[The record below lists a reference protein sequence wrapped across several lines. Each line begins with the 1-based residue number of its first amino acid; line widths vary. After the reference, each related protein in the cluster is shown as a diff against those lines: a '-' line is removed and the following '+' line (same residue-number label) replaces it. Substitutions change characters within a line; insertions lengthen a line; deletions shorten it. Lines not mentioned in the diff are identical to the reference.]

1 MVLLQYKLKR
11 YPLPSIFIYICTA
24 LIVGVAVIY
33 QPILS
38 IIAVCSLII
47 GAIAICKPDLISY
60 GVLLSTAISINY
72 LVSGSLFGI
81 EILSMYKL
89 CILLLL
95 VPSMLVNGIRFKFSY
110 PIAALLVMLFITFCF
125 SSWLPLFNGSLA
137 IKAFIG
143 LSLPFFFLLI
153 QWKEEV
159 AKRHI
164 LIICLLPIVS
174 IIVGFLLQA
183 VHLYTFLDVEFT
195 GAVRV
200 QGANIPPHLAM
211 LACLGVAIPL
221 IELRRSPSKAIYW
234 YSLIGINFMILVAT
248 GTRGPILS
256 LLFIVGYFFYNMIK
270 QFFQG
275 RAMLI
280 IPLLCLVLFIGT
292 TVYVQLDNLQKRSF
306 DRATDSGIDLSGRTE
321 AWTYFLKRVEDYPWS
336 GRGLGSVTIANDG
349 SLYKGFVVPHNEYI
363 RFFFD
368 SGYIGCG
375 LLFLSLFLVFIR
387 IYKTISKPIKP
398 LYVAFILMFLVYS
411 FSDNTLSTVQF
422 IIPFCW
428 YLNCLYLVSKSSDR
442 QQKAFV
448 HKEEV
453 ML

>member
-1 MVLLQYKLKR
+1 MALLQYRLKR
-11 YPLPSIFIYICTA
+11 YPLTSIFLYICTA
-24 LIVGVAVIY
+24 LIVGVSVIY

-38 IIAVCSLII
+38 IAAVCSLII
-47 GAIAICKPDLISY
+47 GAIAVRNPDWISY
-60 GVLLSTAISINY
+60 GVLLTTAISINY
-72 LVSGSLFGI
+72 LITGTLFGI
-81 EILSMYKL
+81 EILSLYKL

-95 VPSMLVNGIRFKFSY
+95 VPSMLVNGIRFKFGY
-110 PIAALLVMLFITFCF
+110 PIAALLVMVFITFCF
-125 SSWLPLFNGSLA
+125 SNWLPLFSGSLA

-143 LSLPFFFLLI
+143 LSLPFFFLMI
-153 QWKEEV
+153 QWKEGV

-164 LIICLLPIVS
+164 YLICLLPMVS
-174 IIVGFLLQA
+174 IVVGFMLQA
-183 VHLYTFLDVEFT
+183 VHLYSFLDVEFT

-221 IELRRSPSKAIYW
+221 IELKRSPGKAIYW
-234 YSLIGINFMILVAT
+234 YGLIGINFMILVAT

-256 LLFIVGYFFYNMIK
+256 LLFIVGYFIYNMIK
-270 QFFQG
+270 QFLQG
-275 RAMLI
+275 KAMLI
-280 IPLLCLVLFIGT
+280 IPLLGLVLFISA
-292 TVYVQLDNLQKRSF
+292 TVYVQLDNLEKRSF
-306 DRATDSGIDLSGRTE
+306 DRATESGIDLSGRTE
-321 AWTYFLKRVEDYPWS
+321 AWTYFLERVEDYPWS

-363 RFFFD
+363 RFYFD
-368 SGYIGCG
+368 TGYIGCG
-375 LLFLSLFLVFIR
+375 LLFISLILVFIR
-387 IYKTISKPIKP
+387 INRVLAKSIKP
-398 LYVAFILMFLVYS
+398 YYAAFILMFLVYS

-442 QQKAFV
+442 LQTAFV
-448 HKEEV
+448 QKEV

>member
-1 MVLLQYKLKR
+1 MALLQYKLKR
-11 YPLPSIFIYICTA
+11 YPLTSILLYFCIA
-24 LIVGVAVIY
+24 LIIGLAVTY
-33 QPILS
+33 QPFLS
-38 IIAVCSLII
+38 IAAVCSLLV
-47 GAIAICKPDLISY
+47 GAIAIRNPDWISY
-60 GVLLSTAISINY
+60 GVLLTTALSINY
-72 LVSGSLFGI
+72 LISGNLFGI
-81 EILSMYKL
+81 ETLSLYKL

-95 VPSMLVNGIRFKFSY
+95 VPSMLVNGIRFKFGY
-110 PIAALLVMLFITFCF
+110 PIAALLVMVFITFCF
-125 SSWLPLFNGSLA
+125 SNWLPLFSGSLA

-164 LIICLLPIVS
+164 YLICLLPLVS
-174 IIVGFLLQA
+174 IIVGLLLQA
-183 VHLYTFLDVEFT
+183 VHLYSFLDVEFT

-221 IELRRSPSKAIYW
+221 IELKRSPHKAIYW
-234 YSLIGINFMILVAT
+234 YGLIGINFMILVAT

-256 LLFIVGYFFYNMIK
+256 LLFIVGYFFFNMIK
-270 QFFQG
+270 QFLQG

-280 IPLLCLVLFIGT
+280 IPLLGLVLFIGA

-321 AWTYFLKRVEDYPWS
+321 AWSYFLKRVEDYPWS

-368 SGYIGCG
+368 TGYIGCG
-375 LLFLSLFLVFIR
+375 LLFLSLFLVFLR
-387 IYKTISKPIKP
+387 INRVLAKPIKP
-398 LYVAFILMFLVYS
+398 YYAAFILMFLVYS

-428 YLNCLYLVSKSSDR
+428 YLNCLYLLSKSSDR
-442 QQKAFV
+442 QQTAFV
-448 HKEEV
+448 HKEV